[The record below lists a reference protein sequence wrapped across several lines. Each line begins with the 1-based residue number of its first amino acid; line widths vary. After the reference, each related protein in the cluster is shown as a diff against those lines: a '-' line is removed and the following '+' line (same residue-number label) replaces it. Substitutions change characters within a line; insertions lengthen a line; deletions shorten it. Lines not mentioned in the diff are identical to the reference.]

1 MSEKLGVLAIGHGS
15 KLPHNKEI
23 VESVAANI
31 ANKHK
36 DVVVKVGFM
45 NMNEPSIADALA
57 SFAGTGVTT
66 IAAAPVFLASGIHI
80 TKDIPKILGLE
91 EGSHKTMIKLDGND
105 VTIVY
110 GKPLGGDELIADLV
124 FKRVQEAVQV

>member
-15 KLPHNKEI
+15 KLPFNKEI
-23 VESVAANI
+23 VEGVAATI
-31 ANKHK
+31 ASKHT

-45 NMNEPSIADALA
+45 NMNEPSIEDALA

-66 IAAAPVFLASGIHI
+66 IAAVPVFLASGIHI

-91 EGSHKTMIKLDGND
+91 EGSEKTSVHLDGND

-124 FKRVQEAVQV
+124 FKRAQEAL

>member
-15 KLPHNKEI
+15 KLPYNKEI
-23 VESVAANI
+23 VESVANNI
-31 ANKHK
+31 AGKHT

-45 NMNEPSIADALA
+45 NMNEPSIEDALA

-66 IAAAPVFLASGIHI
+66 IAAVPVFLASGVHI

-91 EGSHKTMIKLDGND
+91 DGSEKTSIQLDGNN

-124 FKRVQEAVQV
+124 FKRAQEAL